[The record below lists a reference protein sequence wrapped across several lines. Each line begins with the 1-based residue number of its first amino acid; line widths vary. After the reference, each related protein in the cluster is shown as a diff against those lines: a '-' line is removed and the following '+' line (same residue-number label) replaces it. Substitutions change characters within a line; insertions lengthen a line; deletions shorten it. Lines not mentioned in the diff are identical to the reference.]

1 MEELLNRAA
10 SISELA
16 FLRVLQLCHAQISLL
31 MEDLKGHEVQAVL
44 PRSPIN
50 GPDLSSL
57 KLGSPPSTGT
67 GTVTAVSAMLE
78 AAMEE
83 LFTPYT
89 EGQRYLEREQKSL
102 GELYSSCL
110 VVFTRYHVRSL
121 HTHSSIS
128 MLNIRVRKG

>member
-1 MEELLNRAA
+1 MEELLNRATG
-10 SISELA
+10 ISELA

-44 PRSPIN
+44 PRSPISS

-57 KLGSPPSTGT
+57 KLGSPPSAGT

-110 VVFTRYHVRSL
+110 VVFTRYHVRSIPLARPDL
-121 HTHSSIS
+121 H
-128 MLNIRVRKG
+128 LRVHRKE